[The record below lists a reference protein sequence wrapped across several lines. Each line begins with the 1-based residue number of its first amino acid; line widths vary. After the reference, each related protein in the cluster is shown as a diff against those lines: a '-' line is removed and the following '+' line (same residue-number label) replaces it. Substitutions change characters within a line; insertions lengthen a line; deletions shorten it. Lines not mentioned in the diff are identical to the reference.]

1 MTPVGPVPKRIPP
14 RVGFQAVV
22 PYSPEIRTNLYNA
35 ANFAGLSEACL
46 CGSGKKFTDCCL
58 PKMLSGAA

>member
-1 MTPVGPVPKRIPP
+1 M
-14 RVGFQAVV
+14 V